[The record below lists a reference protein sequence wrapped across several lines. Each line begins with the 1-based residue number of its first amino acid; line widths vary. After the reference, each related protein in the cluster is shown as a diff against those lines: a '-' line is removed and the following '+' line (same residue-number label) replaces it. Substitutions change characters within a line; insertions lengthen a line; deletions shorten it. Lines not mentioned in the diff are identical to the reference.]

1 MIPPSGAGLSRLEI
15 AAGIAA
21 LGWLALGVLRL
32 WLMPTGLGPG
42 GVVAEVVGSV
52 LPVILLAALVAAQ
65 RRITALEAELAAARR
80 TARVTDKG
88 GAGATGV
95 VPLTHAPPRAVT
107 APPAGR
113 PSSPPRAAAV
123 MQGRAANT
131 GSAQAA
137 SYGVASQPAS
147 AQPPAEAPQPEFN
160 LAAPDTTPPAPLTR
174 ADALRALDFPSSP
187 QDAVGRMALIKG
199 LADPWFARILRSGQD
214 VLVLLAQ
221 DGLFAET
228 LPAAQGDPALWLRF
242 VAGERGAG
250 LADLCPADPDLS
262 DALATRLRQD
272 EVFRDAAHHFLRRFD
287 EFLAAFAKDADAAE
301 IATLAQTRSARAF
314 AILAKSVG
322 ALG

>member
-80 TARVTDKG
+80 TARVADKG

-95 VPLTHAPPRAVT
+95 VPLTQAPPRAVT
-107 APPAGR
+107 APVAGR
-113 PSSPPRAAAV
+113 PSSPPRTAGP
-123 MQGRAANT
+123 QGRAAHT
-131 GSAQAA
+131 GPAQAA
-137 SYGVASQPAS
+137 GYGMASRIAVVQPT
-147 AQPPAEAPQPEFN
+147 AEAPQSEFN
-160 LAAPDTTPPAPLTR
+160 LAAPDATPPAPLTR
-174 ADALRALDFPSSP
+174 ADALSALDFPSSP
-187 QDAVGRMALIKG
+187 KDAVGRTALIKG